1 MKKLLA
7 VLGALAVA
15 AVAQANV
22 WNFEWRI
29 GYAYSPDDG
38 VTADILSDYAVTWS
52 LIDAASG
59 NPIWGFDSVNGE
71 LVFDDMANGGGY
83 GNYSS
88 ELFADS
94 GTFTY
99 LGNPDPNVYPV
110 GDTSVRMRIE
120 LFGDNGDWIWESD
133 PQTIT
138 IQTSGENPG
147 DAPWGTVVLGSSA
160 STDPSVNATWTAV
173 TSVPEPATMS
183 LLGLGALAMVLRRKV
198 RK

>member
-22 WNFEWRI
+22 WNFEWVI

-59 NPIWGFDSVNGE
+59 GVIDSIQSSNGQ
-71 LVFDDMANGGGY
+71 LVFDDTANGGSY
-83 GNYSS
+83 GVFSA
-88 ELFADS
+88 ELFPDS
-94 GTFTY
+94 GYFTY
-99 LGNPDPNVYPV
+99 LGNPDPNVYPQ

-120 LFGDNGDWIWESD
+120 LLGDGGNWFWESD
-133 PQTIT
+133 PETVTILA
-138 IQTSGENPG
+138 SGET
-147 DAPWGTVVLGSSA
+147 APVSPWETVIIGTRD
-160 STDPSVNATWTAV
+160 STDPDVNAYW
-173 TSVPEPATMS
+173 SVPEPATMS
-183 LLGLGALAMVLRRKV
+183 LLGLGALAMVLRRKL